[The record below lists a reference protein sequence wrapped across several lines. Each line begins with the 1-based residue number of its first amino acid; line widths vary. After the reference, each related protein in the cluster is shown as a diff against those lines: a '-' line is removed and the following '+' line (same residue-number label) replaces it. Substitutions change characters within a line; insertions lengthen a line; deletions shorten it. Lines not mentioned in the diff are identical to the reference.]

1 MRINELIVAM
11 NSLQWDLETFKKL
24 KANDIEYYTTA
35 IENIQ
40 DLL

>member
-1 MRINELIVAM
+1 MIVAM

-24 KANDIEYYTTA
+24 KADDIEYYAEA

-40 DLL
+40 DVLLNLDR